1 LQHQQKEAKMEKITK
16 STYIEEL
23 LEIKPQAVSYF
34 LDKGIACLVCGEP
47 FWGTIEELVLKKG
60 FSKEQLE
67 QFVEELNRLPE
78 KIS

>member
-1 LQHQQKEAKMEKITK
+1 MEQITK
-16 STYIEEL
+16 NTYVEEL
-23 LEIKPQAVSYF
+23 LETKPHAVSYF

-60 FSKEQLE
+60 YSQEQLE

>member
-1 LQHQQKEAKMEKITK
+1 MEQITK
-16 STYIEEL
+16 NTYVEEL
-23 LEIKPQAVSYF
+23 LETKPLAVSYF

-60 FSKEQLE
+60 YSQEQLE

>member
-1 LQHQQKEAKMEKITK
+1 MEQITK
-16 STYIEEL
+16 NTYVEEL
-23 LEIKPQAVSYF
+23 LEIKPLAVSYF

-60 FSKEQLE
+60 YSQEQLE